1 MLSKSQQNIII
12 DTLKPFHPTKIGLF
26 GSVARNEETNS
37 SDIDILFL
45 LKNPIGL
52 FTLSDLKFE
61 LEEKLHKKV
70 DLISENGLNKFIK
83 ESILKD
89 VKYIYEDK

>member
-1 MLSKSQQNIII
+1 MLSESQQNIII
-12 DTLKPFHPTKIGLF
+12 NTLKPFRPTKIGLF
-26 GSVARNEETNS
+26 GSVARNEENNS

>member
-1 MLSKSQQNIII
+1 MITKSQQNIII
-12 DTLKPFHPTKIGLF
+12 ETLKPFQPMRIGLF
-26 GSVARNEETNS
+26 GSFARNEETTS
-37 SDIDILFL
+37 SDIDIIFL

-61 LEEKLHKKV
+61 LEEKLHTKV

-83 ESILKD
+83 ERVLKD
-89 VKYIYEDK
+89 VKYIYEQE